1 MNKKIKRYFK
11 ISYFLRKLFSF
22 KLLKYIFGQNFIR
35 KKIFK
40 YIYESGYWIDYNTRS
55 NQSRSGKGSNI
66 ERALYLQN
74 SLKIFFKKNKI
85 RKIIDIGCGDFNWMN
100 NLLKDIEYDSYL
112 GVDIVDDLIEQ
123 NSQKYGNQKVKFI
136 SKDIVSDDLGFIK
149 KSDFIL
155 IRHVFIHLDNS
166 SIIKIINK
174 IKNLDFKYLGITS
187 DPKISKNVDLKTEG
201 RFREIN
207 LIIEPFNLNKNYEV
221 INESK
226 NGILDNVN
234 LNIYSL
240 KL

>member
-1 MNKKIKRYFK
+1 MNKKIKRYFI
-11 ISYFLRKLFSF
+11 ISYFLRKLFSI
-22 KLLKYIFGQNFIR
+22 KLLKYIFSQNFIR

-40 YIYESGYWIDYNTRS
+40 YIYDSGYWIDYNVNS
-55 NQSRSGKGSNI
+55 NQSRSGKGSNS
-66 ERALYLQN
+66 ERALHLQN

-100 NLLKDIEYDSYL
+100 NLLKDVEYESYL

-123 NSQKYGNQKVKFI
+123 NSQRFGNRKIKFI
-136 SKDIVSDDLGFIK
+136 SKDIVKDDLSFIK
-149 KSDFIL
+149 QSDFIL

-187 DPKISKNVDLKTEG
+187 DPKILKNFDLKTEG

-226 NGILDNVN
+226 NGVIDNVN
-234 LNIYSL
+234 LNVYSL

>member
-1 MNKKIKRYFK
+1 MNKKRKKYF
-11 ISYFLRKLFSF
+11 IINYFLRKLFSI
-22 KLLKYIFGQNFIR
+22 KLLKYIFGKNFIR

-40 YIYESGYWIDYNTRS
+40 YIYDSGYWIDYNVKCNYS
-55 NQSRSGKGSNI
+55 KSGKGSNI
-66 ERALYLQN
+66 ESTLNLQN

-85 RKIIDIGCGDFNWMN
+85 RKIVDIGCGDFNWMN
-100 NLLKDIEYDSYL
+100 QLLKDIDYESYL

-123 NSQKYGNQKVKFI
+123 NYRNFGNQNIKFI
-136 SKDIVSDDLGFIK
+136 SRDVVNDDLSFIN

-187 DPKISKNVDLKTEG
+187 DPKISKNIDLKTEG

-234 LNIYSL
+234 LNVYSL